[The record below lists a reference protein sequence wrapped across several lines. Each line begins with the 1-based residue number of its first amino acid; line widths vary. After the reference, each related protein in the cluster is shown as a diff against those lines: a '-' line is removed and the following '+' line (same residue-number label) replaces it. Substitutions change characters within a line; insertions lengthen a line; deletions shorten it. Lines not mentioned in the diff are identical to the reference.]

1 MMRLLFQ
8 IMLCL
13 LLCSLFSLAKMFPAL
28 ARSSDEFLFESF
40 NPQVKRYQHVQV
52 ARVESTDTIILD
64 TDETV
69 CLIGLKALPV
79 PTPEHIERDK
89 FGFAIETT
97 RPFDSLEEQAM
108 TFVRD
113 LLEGAWIRLE
123 FDAQKRG
130 PGNVLLAYIY
140 REDTGVLVNAEILK
154 HGFATL
160 SLRAPNMRLAPIL
173 REAYQEARREQ
184 RGIHGQ

>member
-1 MMRLLFQ
+1 MNRSDFHTALCRLSLA
-8 IMLCL
+8 ILCL
-13 LLCSLFSLAKMFPAL
+13 SMVTPA
-28 ARSSDEFLFESF
+28 AAQSSNENLFEIL
-40 NPQVKRYQHVQV
+40 NPQTGHYHHIRV

-69 CLIGLKALPV
+69 CLIGLKALPA
-79 PTPEHIERDK
+79 PAHDHIQRDQ
-89 FGFAIETT
+89 FGFVIDTN
-97 RPFDSLEEQAM
+97 RPYDSLEEQAM

-113 LLEGAWIRLE
+113 LVEGAWIRLE

-154 HGFATL
+154 HGFASL
-160 SLRAPNMRLAPIL
+160 SLSAPNTRLAPIL

-184 RGIHGQ
+184 RGIHGE

>member
-1 MMRLLFQ
+1 MRLLLR

-13 LLCSLFSLAKMFPAL
+13 FLCCLFSLAQMFPAS
-28 ARSSDEFLFESF
+28 ARNSDHEFLFESF

-52 ARVESTDTIILD
+52 ARVESTDTLILANG
-64 TDETV
+64 ETV
-69 CLIGLKALPV
+69 RLIGLKALPV
-79 PTPEHIERDK
+79 PTPEHIQRDK
-89 FGFAIETT
+89 FGFVIEPT
-97 RPFDSLEEQAM
+97 RPFDSLEEQAL

-113 LLEGAWIRLE
+113 LLEGAWVRLE

-140 REDTGVLVNAEILK
+140 LDDSNVFVNAEILK

-160 SLRAPNMRLAPIL
+160 SLNAPNTRLAAIL

-184 RGIHGQ
+184 KGIHGQ